1 VDPLASGLNPLAVE
15 LNNVIRTDA
24 PAVFRL
30 LSELGRALY
39 FPKGILTQT
48 AEAKEKAHRY
58 NATIGE
64 AREQQQ
70 AMGLPSIIRLVSG
83 LSPNEILPYA
93 PAAGRSDLRKL
104 WKEHIKQENPSLG
117 DTAISLPV
125 VTTGI
130 THGLSTVA
138 DMFFDQGEVL
148 LLPDKVWGNYRMIF
162 GLKRGARLGTYPLLT
177 AEGGFD
183 LEGFSRAVRAQT
195 VMGRVSVLFNFPN
208 NPVGYTVTKQEA
220 EAICD
225 VIVEAADKHGC
236 DVLAICDDAYFGLFY
251 GDSPFR
257 ESLFSLLAGAHP
269 RVLAIKLDG
278 ASKED
283 YAWGLRVGF
292 LTYGISGGAPI
303 YEALEKKTAGCI
315 RATVSNA
322 SNLSQSLLVK
332 AMQDPAYQAERA
344 EKYNILARRAAK
356 ALEVLADPKFAKVW
370 SLYPFNSG
378 YFLCVRLHHIDAEQY
393 RLKLLNDYGVGVIST
408 SDTDIRV
415 AISCVEEEDI
425 PDLFAVMLQ
434 CALEMKGE

>member
-1 VDPLASGLNPLAVE
+1 MDPLASGLNSLAVE
-15 LNNVIRTDA
+15 LNNTIRAHA

-48 AEAKEKAHRY
+48 AEAKEKAFKY

-64 AREQQQ
+64 AREDQR
-70 AMGLPSIIRLVSG
+70 AMGLPSITKLVSG
-83 LSPNEILPYA
+83 LTPDDMLPYA
-93 PAAGRSDLRKL
+93 PAAGRADLRKL
-104 WKEHIKQENPSLG
+104 WKEHIKQSNPSLG
-117 DTAISLPV
+117 EAPISLPV

-138 DMFFDQGEVL
+138 DMFFDAGDVL
-148 LLPDKVWGNYRMIF
+148 LLPDKLWGNYRMVF
-162 GLKRGARLGTYPLLT
+162 GVKRGARLGTYPLLT
-177 AEGGFD
+177 PDGGFD
-183 LEGFSRAVRAQT
+183 LDGFRQVVTTQADV
-195 VMGRVSVLFNFPN
+195 GRVSVLFNFPN
-208 NPVGYTVTKQEA
+208 NPIGYTISQQEA
-220 EAICD
+220 EAIRD
-225 VIVEAADKHGC
+225 ILVDAAERYQC

-292 LTYGISGGAPI
+292 LTYGIEGGAPV

-322 SNLSQSLLVK
+322 SNLSQALLVK
-332 AMQDPAYQAERA
+332 AMQDPDYQAERE
-344 EKYNILARRAAK
+344 EKYRVLAQRAAR
-356 ALEVLADPKFAKVW
+356 ALEVLADPKFAQAW
-370 SLYPFNSG
+370 TLYPFNSG
-378 YFLCVRLHHIDAEQY
+378 YFLCVRLHGLDAEQY
-393 RLKLLNDYGVGVIST
+393 RVRLLNEYGVGVIST

-425 PDLFAVMLQ
+425 PDLFDVMLR